1 VANELAH
8 RQIRVN
14 VIAPGTVDTPMVT
27 ANEAQFRLFRPDLP
41 NPTVDDVREGFK
53 QRNPMGRPWLQP
65 DDISRAVVY
74 LASEES
80 RWITGVVL
88 PVDQG
93 NANHPF

>member
-1 VANELAH
+1 
-8 RQIRVN
+8 
-14 VIAPGTVDTPMVT
+14 
-27 ANEAQFRLFRPDLP
+27 
-41 NPTVDDVREGFK
+41 
-53 QRNPMGRPWLQP
+53 MGRPWLQP